1 MTSLITIV
9 PFFLSE
15 FSCTNIHDLRDRR
28 RRERL
33 FIYLLSVTFSSLL
46 LRKHSD
52 INKTIRSVF
61 VTTNTFGR
69 ISFGML
75 GFWSKFH
82 LGSIFESRLIV
93 WRKFWKS
100 GNRERYFSN
109 FCQQS
114 GLFWVNQP
122 KFGML
127 ISSAQ
132 VFTFTSYLE
141 SKQLTIPPSIVSV

>member
-1 MTSLITIV
+1 MLKTWNPNMTSLITIV

-82 LGSIFESRLIV
+82 LSSIFESRLIV
-93 WRKFWKS
+93 WQKFWKS
-100 GNRERYFSN
+100 RKKIF
-109 FCQQS
+109 
-114 GLFWVNQP
+114 
-122 KFGML
+122 KFL
-127 ISSAQ
+127 SRLSA
-132 VFTFTSYLE
+132 VLSE
-141 SKQLTIPPSIVSV
+141 STQIRNVDI

>member
-1 MTSLITIV
+1 MLKIWNPNMTSLITIV

-28 RRERL
+28 KRERL

-46 LRKHSD
+46 LHKHSD

-82 LGSIFESRLIV
+82 LSSIFESRLIV
-93 WRKFWKS
+93 WQKFWKS
-100 GNRERYFSN
+100 RKKIF
-109 FCQQS
+109 
-114 GLFWVNQP
+114 
-122 KFGML
+122 KFL
-127 ISSAQ
+127 SRVSAVWSESTQIRNVDIKCSSVQ
-132 VFTFTSYLE
+132 V
-141 SKQLTIPPSIVSV
+141 

>member
-1 MTSLITIV
+1 MLGYFVKNLKSKCDIIDYHRS
-9 PFFLSE
+9 FFLSG

-46 LRKHSD
+46 LHKHSD

-69 ISFGML
+69 ILFGML

-82 LGSIFESRLIV
+82 LSSIFESRLIV
-93 WRKFWKS
+93 WQTFWKA
-100 GNRERYFSN
+100 GKV
-109 FCQQS
+109 
-114 GLFWVNQP
+114 LF
-122 KFGML
+122 KFL
-127 ISSAQ
+127 PTVRAVLS
-132 VFTFTSYLE
+132 E
-141 SKQLTIPPSIVSV
+141 STQIRNVDI

>member
-1 MTSLITIV
+1 MLKTWNPNMKSLITIV

-33 FIYLLSVTFSSLL
+33 FLYLLSVTFSSLL
-46 LRKHSD
+46 LHKHSD

-82 LGSIFESRLIV
+82 LSSIFESRLIV
-93 WRKFWKS
+93 WQTFWKS
-100 GNRERYFSN
+100 GKV
-109 FCQQS
+109 
-114 GLFWVNQP
+114 LF
-122 KFGML
+122 KFL
-127 ISSAQ
+127 STVRAVLS
-132 VFTFTSYLE
+132 E
-141 SKQLTIPPSIVSV
+141 STQIRNVDI